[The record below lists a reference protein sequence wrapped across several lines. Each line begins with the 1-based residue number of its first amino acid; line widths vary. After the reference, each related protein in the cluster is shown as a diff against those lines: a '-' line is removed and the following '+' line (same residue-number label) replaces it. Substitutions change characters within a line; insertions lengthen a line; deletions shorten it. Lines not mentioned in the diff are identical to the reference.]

1 MVELQIIKHKDI
13 LSRDLLRAVDIKSS
27 AWPYPKE
34 SQIKWISDNMQSG
47 DMHVFLTEDGEDRAY
62 MTLSP
67 VTGVL
72 NGNQTVFMGV
82 GCVCSKEQGKGYG
95 RVLMREVNHFLTQNV
110 SRGLLFCRQRVVDFY
125 RKNGWQ
131 AVSPDRIKSSIIED
145 GVFLMVFNCPDV
157 DSLVYYD
164 RSF

>member
-1 MVELQIIKHKDI
+1 
-13 LSRDLLRAVDIKSS
+13 
-27 AWPYPKE
+27 
-34 SQIKWISDNMQSG
+34 
-47 DMHVFLTEDGEDRAY
+47 

-72 NGNQTVFMGV
+72 NGRQTPFLGV
-82 GCVCSKEQGKGYG
+82 GCVCSKEKGRGYG
-95 RVLMREVNHFLTQNV
+95 QMLMREVNNYLIQNTF
-110 SRGLLFCRQRVVDFY
+110 RGMLFCRQRVVDFY

-131 AVSPDRIKSSIIED
+131 TVPSDRIKSSVIEE